1 MHGLR
6 HDRRPE
12 RCRLGITEL
21 LFSIGRP
28 TPPPAS
34 PDGKETA
41 PSWVPF
47 FIQGPASCRPGG
59 IRLRVQQQ
67 TLLCNEF
74 SACGALEGDNPRIKT
89 CNAAL
94 GTHLRT
100 CFATVLSVVLH
111 KSMRRCIAS
120 PLESTTKAIPRGLS
134 PSSAPGI
141 GLSLHDALARSREQ
155 SKTAVFRRNT
165 LGIGPCRNARHG
177 CPGIS
182 RPSDPK
188 DTRTHRP
195 DVEIL
200 PFDYDV
206 LHIEKIGI
214 PCD

>member
-1 MHGLR
+1 MEKKR
-6 HDRRPE
+6 H
-12 RCRLGITEL
+12 
-21 LFSIGRP
+21 
-28 TPPPAS
+28 PPAGCRFS
-34 PDGKETA
+34 FLD
-41 PSWVPF
+41 
-47 FIQGPASCRPGG
+47 PASCRPGG

-89 CNAAL
+89 CNATL

-100 CFATVLSVVLH
+100 CFATVLSVC
-111 KSMRRCIAS
+111 CIKVSDVAS
-120 PLESTTKAIPRGLS
+120 PLESTTKAIPGGLS
-134 PSSAPGI
+134 PSSAPWI
-141 GLSLHDALARSREQ
+141 GFSLHDALARSREQ
-155 SKTAVFRRNT
+155 SETAVFRRNT

-177 CPGIS
+177 CPGIGCS
-182 RPSDPK
+182 SDPK

-200 PFDYDV
+200 PFDYDD